1 MVSPRATRV
10 IAILMNFPE
19 TFPRTRKCKCTPRLV
34 SILGGARIALA
45 RAGARSGCFTGPGA
59 MSGYPYGH
67 RGPPPPQ
74 VRLLSPPSRPPP
86 RPPPRVT
93 RALKE
98 TNNISCFSFSFSD
111 DDPRP
116 YRRRASVTDP
126 QLLLQHLVTHSSS
139 TTSRL
144 RAGTVGNRDTTTATA
159 SPTINTNSS
168 LTAEMPLTLHS
179 TRRFRGTLGAG
190 ARDSSRVGGGT
201 RGSNSRSCSATL
213 ARFCPRAVGMP
224 YRTRSSPSTLFASTS
239 SMW

>member
-34 SILGGARIALA
+34 SILEGARIALA

-74 VRLLSPPSRPPP
+74 VRLLSPPPAHRPAHRPASPGRSRKQTTSLVSLSLSPTTTLGPT
-86 RPPPRVT
+86 V
-93 RALKE
+93 
-98 TNNISCFSFSFSD
+98 
-111 DDPRP
+111 
-116 YRRRASVTDP
+116 RRASVTDP

-213 ARFCPRAVGMP
+213 ARFCPRAVGTL

>member
-1 MVSPRATRV
+1 
-10 IAILMNFPE
+10 
-19 TFPRTRKCKCTPRLV
+19 
-34 SILGGARIALA
+34 
-45 RAGARSGCFTGPGA
+45 

-74 VRLLSPPSRPPP
+74 VRLLSPPPALHPAHRPASPARSR
-86 RPPPRVT
+86 
-93 RALKE
+93 KQ
-98 TNNISCFSFSFSD
+98 TNNISFFSFSFSD
-111 DDPRP
+111 DGPRP

-144 RAGTVGNRDTTTATA
+144 RAGTVGNRDTTT
-159 SPTINTNSS
+159 TINTNSS
-168 LTAEMPLTLHS
+168 LTAEMPLTTLHS

-213 ARFCPRAVGMP
+213 ARFCPRAVGTH

>member
-1 MVSPRATRV
+1 MFHGTRRHV
-10 IAILMNFPE
+10 RVPIRPQRPPA
-19 TFPRTRKCKCTPRLV
+19 
-34 SILGGARIALA
+34 A
-45 RAGARSGCFTGPGA
+45 AGKAS
-59 MSGYPYGH
+59 
-67 RGPPPPQ
+67 
-74 VRLLSPPSRPPP
+74 LPPSRPPP

-98 TNNISCFSFSFSD
+98 TNNNISFFSFSFSFSD
-111 DDPRP
+111 DGPRP

-144 RAGTVGNRDTTTATA
+144 RAGTVGNRDTTT
-159 SPTINTNSS
+159 TINTNSS
-168 LTAEMPLTLHS
+168 LTAEMPLTTLHS

-213 ARFCPRAVGMP
+213 ARFCPRAVGTP